1 MVHRLGSGAGVVGM
15 RHSAGV
21 GGRSQDGAEATVSG
35 IRGNSGPG
43 GIGAKPMGGDPGA
56 SRVGRGGVFGGLE
69 EADSRGCPRAK
80 GSAAVEWV
88 KGEKWVEFRD
98 RHGDRG
104 RDLVLYLGR
113 RLCGLKLKE
122 LAAAVGLP
130 NYSVVAT
137 NTKRYEQRLQ
147 SDRTDQAQMKA
158 VAHLL
163 NCEM

>member
-1 MVHRLGSGAGVVGM
+1 MS
-15 RHSAGV
+15 
-21 GGRSQDGAEATVSG
+21 
-35 IRGNSGPG
+35 I
-43 GIGAKPMGGDPGA
+43 
-56 SRVGRGGVFGGLE
+56 SRTEPF
-69 EADSRGCPRAK
+69 S
-80 GSAAVEWV
+80 VERV
-88 KGEKWVEFRD
+88 KGEKWDEFRD

-130 NYSVVAT
+130 NYRVVAT

-147 SDRTDQAQMKA
+147 SDRTEQAQMKA

>member
-1 MVHRLGSGAGVVGM
+1 
-15 RHSAGV
+15 
-21 GGRSQDGAEATVSG
+21 
-35 IRGNSGPG
+35 
-43 GIGAKPMGGDPGA
+43 MGGDPGA

-80 GSAAVEWV
+80 GSAAVERV
-88 KGEKWVEFRD
+88 KGKKWDEFRD
-98 RHGDRG
+98 RHGDGG

-113 RLCGLKLKE
+113 PLCVLKLKE

-147 SDRTDQAQMKA
+147 SDRTEQSQMKA

>member
-1 MVHRLGSGAGVVGM
+1 M
-15 RHSAGV
+15 R
-21 GGRSQDGAEATVSG
+21 
-35 IRGNSGPG
+35 P
-43 GIGAKPMGGDPGA
+43 
-56 SRVGRGGVFGGLE
+56 GLE
-69 EADSRGCPRAK
+69 VVI
-80 GSAAVEWV
+80 AAVERV
-88 KGEKWVEFRD
+88 KGEKWDEFRD

-137 NTKRYEQRLQ
+137 NTKRYKQRLQ
-147 SDRTDQAQMKA
+147 SDRTEQAQMKA
-158 VAHLL
+158 VAHLF